1 MPLPV
6 SVESLLEGRIVE
18 SSRLEYKAGWNPA
31 ECVRTICAFANDIDD
46 QDGGYIVIGVEEKNG
61 RPCLPPKGVAPEA
74 IDSIEK
80 DLLNKCHF
88 IEPFYYPRVEV
99 CSYLGAALIVFWV
112 PAGGGR
118 PYKASKDVFKN
129 QGTKVFYI
137 RRGSSTVEA
146 DGDSLRELFDRSS
159 RIPFDDRE
167 NPFASVEDLDRDLM
181 REHLRKVGSVLYEQS
196 ENESLIGLARDMRL
210 VTGPRE
216 SLLPRNVGI
225 LMFSRETQRF
235 FPYARIE
242 VVDMPDPTGSG
253 MVEKTF
259 EGPIQLQLEDAL
271 SYIRGYMVEERVEK
285 REDSIATERTWN
297 YPPAAIKE
305 LLANAVYHRDYRIAE
320 PITVLKTPAYL
331 EIRSFPGLDRSITDA
346 MVKSLDMR
354 SAGEYRNRRIGNF
367 LKELRLT
374 EGRNTGIP
382 TAVATL
388 RANGSPDPLF
398 MMDPERRSLTVRI
411 PVHGAFLED
420 GYAVGFPKASSRLA
434 PIQRRRR
441 EELSGDVLALLSA
454 RDLSARGIAAQLGYA
469 GVTTALRGVLADLV
483 ASGAVRV
490 EGRGRSTVY
499 RLVRR

>member
-6 SVESLLEGRIVE
+6 SVESLLEGRVVE

-31 ECVRTICAFANDIDD
+31 ECIRTICAFANDIDD
-46 QDGGYIVIGVEEKNG
+46 QDGGYIVIGVEEDGG
-61 RPCLPPKGVAPEA
+61 RPVLPPKGAPLES
-74 IDSIEK
+74 IDAIEK

-99 CSYLGAALIVFWV
+99 CPYQGVNLMVLWV

-137 RRGSSTVEA
+137 RRGSNTVEA

-167 NPFASVEDLDRDLM
+167 NPFASVDDLDRDLM
-181 REHLRKVGSVLYEQS
+181 REHLKSVGSSLYKQS
-196 ENESLIGLARDMRL
+196 EGESLLDLARDMRL

-216 SLLPRNVGI
+216 NPLPRNVGI

-242 VVDMPDPTGSG
+242 VVDMPDPTGRN

-259 EGPIQLQLEDAL
+259 EGPIQAQLEDAL
-271 SYIRGYMVEERVEK
+271 TYIRGYIVEEK
-285 REDSIATERTWN
+285 IDKSEDALATSRTWN
-297 YPPAAIKE
+297 YPPLAIKE
-305 LLANAVYHRDYRIAE
+305 LLANAVYHRDYRITE
-320 PITVLKTPAYL
+320 PVTVLKTPQYL
-331 EIRSFPGLDRSITDA
+331 EIRSFPGLDRSITDG
-346 MVKSLDMR
+346 MVRDLNMR
-354 SAGEYRNRRIGNF
+354 SSGEYRNRRIGNF

-382 TAVATL
+382 TAVEAL
-388 RANGSPDPLF
+388 RANGSADPLF
-398 MMDPERRSLTVRI
+398 MMDPDRRSLTVHI
-411 PVHGAFLED
+411 PVHEAFLDEPRRAFRAD
-420 GYAVGFPKASSRLA
+420 PS
-434 PIQRRRR
+434 RRRSRDELTR
-441 EELSGDVLALLSA
+441 EVLTLLSA
-454 RDLSARGIAAQLGYA
+454 HELSARGIAAQLGYS

-483 ASGAVRV
+483 EKGVLQV
-490 EGRGRSTVY
+490 GGRGRSTVY
-499 RLVRR
+499 RLV